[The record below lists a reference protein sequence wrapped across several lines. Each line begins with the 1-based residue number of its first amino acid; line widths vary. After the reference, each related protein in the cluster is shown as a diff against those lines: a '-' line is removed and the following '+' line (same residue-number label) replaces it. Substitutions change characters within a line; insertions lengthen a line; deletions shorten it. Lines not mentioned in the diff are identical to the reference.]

1 MEATLLSN
9 WKNLTIDKYKNTTD
23 SDEHLDV
30 YISQVSLFTIE
41 NVILCRVFS
50 TSLKAQALYWFTQL
64 PPNSVDSFD
73 TLAGRFGTQ
82 FATSWPHHLTS
93 VALVNIRQEKKKPLR
108 TFMKHFGK
116 VALNIR
122 NLDPTV
128 AMHHL
133 ITVFQLG
140 PFVNNLCKKLASD
153 LDELLTRTTKY
164 MKME

>member
-1 MEATLLSN
+1 METTLLSN
-9 WKNLTIDKYKNTTD
+9 WKNLIIDKYNSTID
-23 SDEHLDV
+23 SDKHLDM
-30 YISQVSLFTIE
+30 YISQVSLFTID

-50 TSLKAQALYWFTQL
+50 MSLKGKALYWFTML
-64 PPNSVDSFD
+64 PPNFVDSFD
-73 TLAGRFGTQ
+73 TLVGRFGTQ
-82 FATSWPHHLTS
+82 FATSRTHHLTS

-108 TFMKHFGK
+108 IFMEHFGK

-122 NLDPTV
+122 NLDPAV

-133 ITVFQLG
+133 IIVFQLG